1 MFQIWFLDSKG
12 NILDVRAWIVTNRFC
27 WIRLHF
33 TRRGGDK
40 RKTIWRNGVEEND
53 YFKYFRQT
61 GAINLG
67 AAIIRG
73 NTVHCEARLTFPEF
87 ILILALV
94 EKKNKKNKPLY
105 NFYCADTVSERWKTF
120 GCSILWHRAS
130 ALLPSIAIKIME
142 GLGIFQQ
149 QKKVKKLTVMIKKM
163 ILMTMVYFSAW
174 SNNFNIF

>member
-1 MFQIWFLDSKG
+1 MFQIWFFDFKG
-12 NILDVRAWIVTNRFC
+12 NILDVRARIVTNRFC

-40 RKTIWRNGVEEND
+40 RKTRWRNGMEEND

-73 NTVHCEARLTFPEF
+73 NTVHCEARLTYPVF

-94 EKKNKKNKPLY
+94 EKKKKITVQFSLCRHSIRMVK
-105 NFYCADTVSERWKTF
+105 NFWVSFAVYCDIV
-120 GCSILWHRAS
+120 LRA
-130 ALLPSIAIKIME
+130 LFPSIAIKIWR
-142 GLGIFQQ
+142 
-149 QKKVKKLTVMIKKM
+149 VSA
-163 ILMTMVYFSAW
+163 FS
-174 SNNFNIF
+174 SNRKRSRS